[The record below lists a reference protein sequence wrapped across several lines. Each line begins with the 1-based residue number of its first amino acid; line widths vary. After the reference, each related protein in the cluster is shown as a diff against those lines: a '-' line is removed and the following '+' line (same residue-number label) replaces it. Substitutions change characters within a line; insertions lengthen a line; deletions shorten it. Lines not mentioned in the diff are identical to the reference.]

1 MMVNQPQLGMG
12 IKDILRHQRQAIIEL
27 AARYGVSNVRV
38 FGSVARGEATP
49 NSDVDLLVSFP
60 PERIIF
66 DLIGLW
72 LDLKDLIGR
81 DVSLIPDTLEDE
93 RFMQQVLKDTI
104 PL

>member
-81 DVSLIPDTLEDE
+81 DVSLIPDTLENE

>member
-1 MMVNQPQLGMG
+1 MVNQPQLGMG